1 MRLLLRKGPRA
12 ETSQTWETVLQVAG
26 VEGKATVNVIGTCDY
41 PRIAT
46 EPQKV
51 FAKRSK
57 HRPASAKVAK
67 QFITST
73 GLFEFGPLLAGLD
86 PAGYK

>member
-1 MRLLLRKGPRA
+1 M
-12 ETSQTWETVLQVAG
+12 LQVAG
-26 VEGKATVNVIGTCDY
+26 VDGKATVSVNGTCDY

-57 HRPASAKVAK
+57 NRPTSAKVAK

-73 GLFEFGPLLAGLD
+73 GMFEFGPLLAGLD